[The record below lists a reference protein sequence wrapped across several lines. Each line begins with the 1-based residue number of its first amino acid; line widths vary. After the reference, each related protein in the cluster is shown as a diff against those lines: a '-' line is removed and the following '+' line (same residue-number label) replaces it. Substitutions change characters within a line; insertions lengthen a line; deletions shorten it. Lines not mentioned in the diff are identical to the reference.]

1 MKNFSSFAF
10 LFMLLSTAFAQN
22 WAPLPNG
29 HKAHF
34 RIDTSSLITHTLWV
48 DSTDVVNGN
57 SVSYLNRTV
66 GPCDTCSLNSTHC
79 TDPNYPA
86 PCIYL
91 PQKHMFL
98 QQKMTLRADGS
109 WLFERPGTLVL
120 RPTAGLNQSWLFD
133 SVNNVTAT
141 VTAVQAKMVFQV
153 MDSVKTISLSNGQQI
168 ELSQNHGLLSFPNRG
183 SVGKYVL
190 DGLEGTNSAGTQV
203 PSFWEIYDFEVGDV
217 FQHWSHKHAGLFVD
231 ELVFEKTE
239 ILAKRRHG
247 DTLEYDCYRFRREE
261 SHGSGSPPVLL
272 SFDQGAITWR
282 FIFDDGLPENSYPGE
297 LIMRNQHHIVIHVLR
312 LEEDSLWGIG
322 KTYGRGKD
330 FWTKNIQERTLLEE
344 LVGEPGFYYPLG
356 FGDDTQTFHPHLGR
370 THFRFIVFEENF
382 EGGLMGHVRNGDTL
396 GTIDPDAFFSTT
408 IDPELNR
415 LPFQVAPN
423 PSDGIFQLNWE
434 MVPTNATITVH
445 NALGQRLFE
454 QSLVGQQE
462 FILDL
467 SGHPKGLYWVRLQI
481 GERSAVKRI
490 TMIE

>member
-1 MKNFSSFAF
+1 MKNLSAFAV
-10 LFMLLSTAFAQN
+10 LFMLISATFAQN

-141 VTAVQAKMVFQV
+141 VTAVQARLVFQV

-168 ELSQNHGLLSFPNRG
+168 ELAKDHGLLRFPNTDG
-183 SVGKYVL
+183 MGEHL
-190 DGLEGTNSAGTQV
+190 LEGLEGTNSVGTQV

-217 FQHWSHKHAGLFVD
+217 FQHWRKRHREGEPAYDVYI
-231 ELVFEKTE
+231 EKKE
-239 ILAKRRHG
+239 ILAKRRLG
-247 DTLEYDCYRFRREE
+247 DTLEYDYHMLQLVEYHHSSF
-261 SHGSGSPPVLL
+261 PPQIL
-272 SFDQGAITWR
+272 SSSQKSDTWQ
-282 FIFDDGLPENSYPGE
+282 FIFTDTAHDNAYPGQRV
-297 LIMRNQHHIVIHVLR
+297 LIKKFPDHDVIHQVR
-312 LEEDSLWGIG
+312 MEEDSLWGIG
-322 KTYGRGKD
+322 KTYGGKRNLNVPNSAD
-330 FWTKNIQERTLLEE
+330 RSLLAE
-344 LVGEPGFYYPLG
+344 LTGASGFYRPIGYMYW
-356 FGDDTQTFHPHLGR
+356 TETFHPRLGR
-370 THFRFIVFEENF
+370 THFHFVEFEHDF
-382 EGGLMGHVRNGDTL
+382 EGKLMGYIRNGDTV
-396 GTIDPDAFFSTT
+396 GTVAPDAFFSTA
-408 IDPELNR
+408 IDPELN
-415 LPFQVAPN
+415 
-423 PSDGIFQLNWE
+423 QL
-434 MVPTNATITVH
+434 
-445 NALGQRLFE
+445 RF
-454 QSLVGQQE
+454 
-462 FILDL
+462 
-467 SGHPKGLYWVRLQI
+467 Y
-481 GERSAVKRI
+481 
-490 TMIE
+490 MI